1 MSTTYTPNVKL
12 AMPGPGDPNWNVAV
26 NGNCTSIDGQ
36 APVGGL
42 AVSVK
47 EVPSASLNVA
57 IAGGNYLKQ
66 DGTIAT
72 FAGVSSRAMG
82 ASTTNYVYLDVT
94 NSGTLVVNTTG
105 FPITAHV
112 RLAVVGTGAGTV
124 TSIVDSR
131 VAFEV
136 VGSILDGTQW
146 TVGTSSGLQI
156 GTASTQKLGFFGR
169 IPAVQPTMGSATA
182 GSSYTSTEQAMLQAV
197 YNAVRALGLGS

>member
-12 AMPGPGDPNWNVAV
+12 AMPGPGDPNWNVAI

-42 AVSVK
+42 AVSIK
-47 EVPSASLNVA
+47 EVPSAALSVA

-72 FAGVSSRAMG
+72 FAGVSSQAMG
-82 ASTTNYVYLDVT
+82 ASTTNYLYLDLT
-94 NSGTLVVNTTG
+94 NSGTMVVNTSG

-112 RLAVVGTGAGTV
+112 RLAVVGTGSGTV

-146 TVGTSSGLQI
+146 TVGTSS
-156 GTASTQKLGFFGR
+156 ASRSERRVLK
-169 IPAVQPTMGSATA
+169 SW
-182 GSSYTSTEQAMLQAV
+182 GSSVGPRPFSPRWVPRPPAPAIHRRNKQCSKLSTTPS
-197 YNAVRALGLGS
+197 GPSG